1 LYRIKAQG
9 YGGCG
14 PSICPIETTSLDV
27 ARNEIADLLSSDHSV
42 QLYVV
47 DGDGIETRIK
57 FDYYTTIAVNIE
69 ELRTT

>member
-1 LYRIKAQG
+1 MIYRIKARG

-27 ARNEIADLLSSDHSV
+27 ARNEIADLLSFDHSV

-57 FDYYTTIAVNIE
+57 FDYYTTIVVMIGDE
-69 ELRTT
+69 TT